1 MMSNEGRI
9 PYNNPNRE
17 EGRKE
22 KSVKTIL
29 RKTMT
34 TWTRRVTLGAFITMN
49 LALGAH
55 AAEPPKG
62 DYEVVYQGKV
72 VDELQQPLK
81 KAKVVLIGTALS
93 ATTDAAGMFEIQG
106 TARRR
111 DDVGAAPGVPA
122 VGESPERFC
131 PLEVT
136 AGGCVARTILPDS
149 ARMTDMTVNLWRT
162 PVEGKLVD
170 LGQFAYNYR
179 KGAKDNPSEAQAL
192 KPGDAMLRGF
202 LWEEPLRSSRVEVE
216 FAKGQTV
223 PSEKEL
229 KVVTAGWNWDH
240 TFDWSPL
247 LARTTWHNNR
257 TPHYSLVGTPTLTPQ
272 GATLLTF
279 QHPEATS
286 GIGVFYLGADRNVTM
301 PTVRVYGQTTT
312 SKKETV
318 DIQWAAPQSVEI
330 EWGFQERKSC
340 GPLSGRIESYNG
352 HVGKIEALEAENG
365 LVTVGEHHWREV
377 ATTPT
382 KRRGIRVT
390 VFPTT
395 GGPTHVTLWTSDY
408 AFCFAL
414 ADLTKGPILVP
425 STGFFATLADRGV
438 AARQFQETLANK
450 KVKVKT
456 LRQQEREEIKDR
468 SLSDVLAPGRPE
480 GLPEVPKPPESF
492 APPMHIDV
500 PDRVVKDLWR
510 LSAWVIQDATVKI
523 NGPFTS
529 EKDWWSR
536 YKAMLDGKD
545 PAPKTGQ
552 NLRLI
557 SIYGRNSGRFGHDHC
572 AVENQFIPQT
582 MDVMGMHDVA
592 EGGVNLY
599 LTAKGRPEPTKDY
612 STRCYYEK
620 DGFLLLHGYD
630 FRHHMGHG
638 LVLETAVR
646 HYRLTGDKAWLQS
659 VAPVLKQGCEWVLH
673 QQKLFG
679 KQVGPRAWS
688 YGLTPPAP
696 LGDGDTSPS
705 LDHFNTTWL
714 YDGLKQTVDLLTENG
729 VEGAE
734 VLRKETEEF
743 RQDLRTEG
751 YRFAA
756 LFPVI
761 GVRDGTYRRYIAET
775 PYHRGYGRWESNCGG
790 ILFVSRGVFDVD
802 EPIAQDILDLAQE
815 RYFVSAFHYAVMK
828 EEHTWANLLDD
839 NIPGFLRALYA
850 FPIFSHDGYRIGTVR
865 ERTGE
870 ELGRGYTAVE
880 AAFQMRVR
888 RMLVIEI
895 DKTLWLAKATPRAWL
910 EQGKKIAIKNAPTF
924 FGTVAYEIVSDVDNG
939 KINAT
944 VEMPSRNAPKEVILR
959 FRHPKAAPIKG
970 VTVNGKPWTS
980 YDKDKEA
987 ITLKDL
993 TGTVTVTAQY

>member
-1 MMSNEGRI
+1 M
-9 PYNNPNRE
+9 NNTPNRRNN
-17 EGRKE
+17 RKE
-22 KSVKTIL
+22 QEMNAITKTLSIAVL
-29 RKTMT
+29 L
-34 TWTRRVTLGAFITMN
+34 TLG
-49 LALGAH
+49 LALAAR
-55 AAEPPKG
+55 AAETPKG
-62 DYEVVYQGKV
+62 VGSDYEVSYQGKV
-72 VDELQQPLK
+72 VDELGQPLK
-81 KAKVVLIGTALS
+81 NAKVALIGTPLS
-93 ATTDAAGMFEIQG
+93 AMTDTAGAFKIQG
-106 TARRR
+106 VARKGAEI
-111 DDVGAAPGVPA
+111 GAAPGVPA

-131 PLEVT
+131 PLEFT
-136 AGGCVARTILPDS
+136 AGEFVARTILPDS
-149 ARMTDMTVNLWRT
+149 AQMTDMTVNLWRT

-192 KPGDAMLRGF
+192 KPGDVMLRGF

-229 KVVTAGWNWDH
+229 KVVMAGWNWDH
-240 TFDWSPL
+240 TYDWSPL
-247 LARTTWHNNR
+247 LARTTWKNNS

-272 GATLLTF
+272 GTTLLTF
-279 QHPEATS
+279 QHPAGTS

-301 PTVRVYGQTTT
+301 PTVRVYGQTSPTK

-318 DIQWAAPQSVEI
+318 DIQWATPQSVEI
-330 EWGFQERKSC
+330 EWGFQERKPC

-352 HVGKIEALEAENG
+352 HVGKIEPLEAENG
-365 LVTVGEHHWREV
+365 LVAVGEHHWREG

-450 KVKVKT
+450 KVKT

-468 SLSDVLAPGRPE
+468 SLSDVLAPSHPK
-480 GLPEVPKPPESF
+480 GLPAVPKPPESF

-500 PDRVVKDLWR
+500 PDRVVKDLWP
-510 LSAWVIQDATVKI
+510 LSAWIIQDATVKI

-545 PAPKTGQ
+545 AAPKTGQ

-557 SIYGRNSGRFGHDHC
+557 SIYERNSGRFGADHC
-572 AVENQFIPQT
+572 AVENQLIPQT

-599 LTAKGRPEPTKDY
+599 LTAKGRPEPTKDG
-612 STRCYYEK
+612 SWGGGMRCYYEK

-638 LVLETAVR
+638 VVLETAAR

-659 VAPVLKQGCEWVLH
+659 VAPVLKQACEWVLH

-696 LGDGDTSPS
+696 LGDGDPSPV

-714 YDGLKQTVDLLTENG
+714 YDGLKQTVDVLAESG

-743 RQDLRTEG
+743 RRDLRTEG

-756 LFPVI
+756 LRPVI
-761 GVRDGTYRRYIAET
+761 AVRDGTYRRYIGEST
-775 PYHRGYGRWESNCGG
+775 YRRRDGPWESNCGG

-802 EPIAQDILDLAQE
+802 ESIAQDLLDLAQE
-815 RYFVSAFHYAVMK
+815 RYFVSGPDYAIMK
-828 EEHTWANLLDD
+828 EEHTWAHLLDD
-839 NIPGFLRALYA
+839 NIPSFLRALYTQN
-850 FPIFSHDGYRIGTVR
+850 INSLSGYRMGRVALR
-865 ERTGE
+865 DGE

-880 AAFQMRVR
+880 AAVQMRVR

-895 DKTLWLAKATPRAWL
+895 DKTLWLAKATPRSWL

-939 KINAT
+939 KISAT
-944 VEMPSRNAPKEVILR
+944 VEMPARNAPKEVILR
-959 FRHPKAAPIKG
+959 FRHPKAAPIKS
-970 VTVNGKPWTS
+970 VTVNGKPWTEFN
-980 YDKDKEA
+980 KDKETIA
-987 ITLKDL
+987 LKGL
-993 TGTVTVTAQY
+993 TGNVAVTAQY